1 MASILVDTG
10 NGVIVREGGSGIALT
25 LNDGGTKVTNKEA
38 LSSKTQLP
46 VLTVSGVSMYP
57 AQITNSAVIFE
68 KIELGATSIAVT
80 QYSVA
85 KSTGNITTTTKTATA
100 S

>member
-1 MASILVDTG
+1 MASILYDTG
-10 NGVIVREGGSGIALT
+10 NGIIVRSGSGVALK

-38 LSSKTQLP
+38 LSEPLP
-46 VLTVSGVSMYP
+46 ILTVSGVSMYP
-57 AQITNSAVIFE
+57 AQITDSAVIFE
-68 KIELGATSIAVT
+68 KIVLGSTSIAVT

-85 KSTGNITTTTKTATA
+85 KSTGTITTTTKTATA